1 MHSVLRGIS
10 AASSITGNA
19 FSRRAPAL
27 FPMASSICTRT
38 VQSRSIHFETKVNGV
53 DQRNDITNPAA
64 PQNHW
69 FSEAHSLTEIYKF
82 LDRLTGCS
90 RNVYNIT
97 LGFRTANQMRGIKI
111 GAPRRGNH
119 RAVVVLSGHQAH
131 EWTGVAV
138 GLYLASN
145 FARCPFNNVDVF
157 IVPTVNPIQY
167 DLHHQAKSIFSSI
180 SSPSSHTLPVSFSSA
195 ESDILATGPVK
206 NFVDRLGKRF
216 IRIVQ
221 DLETGTVRQI
231 SQGQG
236 IVNNTSGL
244 NFNPLFSSFSNCPTL
259 GALGENC
266 LMGPLPSYII
276 ELRGQDKLL
285 KEDQI
290 VSRGEEILA
299 GIRHLVGQGSSM

>member
-1 MHSVLRGIS
+1 
-10 AASSITGNA
+10 
-19 FSRRAPAL
+19 
-27 FPMASSICTRT
+27 MASSACSPTI
-38 VQSRSIHFETKVNGV
+38 QSRFIHFGQTQVNGV

-69 FSEAHSLTEIYKF
+69 FSEARSLSEIYKF
-82 LDRLTGCS
+82 MDRLTGCS

-97 LGFRTANQMRGIKI
+97 LGFRTPNQMRGIKV
-111 GAPRRGNH
+111 GAPLRGNH
-119 RAVVVLSGHQAH
+119 RAVVLLSGHQAY

-145 FARCPFNNVDVF
+145 FARRPFNDIDVF

-167 DLHHQAKSIFSSI
+167 DLHYQAKTTFSSI
-180 SSPSSHTLPVSFSSA
+180 SSSSSFSVPVKFSSA
-195 ESDILATGPVK
+195 ESDILANGPVK
-206 NFVDRLGKRF
+206 NFIDRLGKRF

-236 IVNNTSGL
+236 VVNNTSGL
-244 NFNPLFSSFSNCPTL
+244 NFNLPFSSFSNCPPL

-266 LMGPLPSYII
+266 MIGPLPSYII
-276 ELRGQDKLL
+276 ELRDKEKMLT
-285 KEDQI
+285 EDQI

-299 GIRHLVGQGSSM
+299 GIRHLVGQGNTM